1 MLADAAIPQVRGGD
15 AVVAL
20 ETARRAADLA
30 RDAGPAA
37 AEAEWA
43 YAAALV
49 VNGRAPEASELVDR
63 WVAVLDGLD
72 TPLVA
77 MRLAQS
83 VPRVLIWLERY
94 EAARRLLDRLVGEA
108 RDRAPGT
115 LPWALGTTAELGF
128 RTGRWQAA
136 RAAAAE
142 GAELG
147 RDLGQPLGR
156 AFCLASLA
164 RVDAG
169 RGDEEACRAHAAEA
183 REVGARLGSEAPMLM
198 LGEQALGLLGLSLG
212 RPEEALAHLRPLG
225 DVCRRRGLEEPGVVQ
240 YAPNLVEALLRAG
253 PRDEAEVELE
263 RLEAQTER
271 TGRAWARAAAARCRG
286 LLADGDAYEEP
297 LRRALAEPGDMPFE
311 RARTQLAL
319 GERLRRD
326 RRRADA
332 RAHLAAALTAFE
344 GLGAEPW
351 AERARVELRATG
363 ETARRRSEPR
373 SDALTPQELQV
384 AIMVSDG
391 ATNKEA
397 GARLFLS
404 AKTIEAHLGRIYR
417 KLGVRSRTEL
427 ASLIL
432 REQAEAPVAG

>member
-1 MLADAAIPQVRGGD
+1 M
-15 AVVAL
+15 
-20 ETARRAADLA
+20 
-30 RDAGPAA
+30 
-37 AEAEWA
+37 
-43 YAAALV
+43 
-49 VNGRAPEASELVDR
+49 
-63 WVAVLDGLD
+63 
-72 TPLVA
+72 
-77 MRLAQS
+77 
-83 VPRVLIWLERY
+83 
-94 EAARRLLDRLVGEA
+94 
-108 RDRAPGT
+108 
-115 LPWALGTTAELGF
+115 
-128 RTGRWQAA
+128 
-136 RAAAAE
+136 
-142 GAELG
+142 
-147 RDLGQPLGR
+147 
-156 AFCLASLA
+156 
-164 RVDAG
+164 
-169 RGDEEACRAHAAEA
+169 
-183 REVGARLGSEAPMLM
+183 GARLGSEAPLLM

-240 YAPNLVEALLRAG
+240 YAPNLVEALLRSG
-253 PRDEAEVELE
+253 PREEAEAELE
-263 RLEAQTER
+263 RLEAQAER
-271 TGRAWARAAAARCRG
+271 AGRAWARAAAARCRG
-286 LLADGDAYEEP
+286 LMADGDAYERP
-297 LRRALAEPGDMPFE
+297 LRRALAEPADMPFE
-311 RARTQLAL
+311 RARTELAL

-351 AERARVELRATG
+351 AERARIELRASG

-384 AIMVSDG
+384 AIMVSEG

-432 REQAEAPVAG
+432 REQVEAPAAG